1 MKTGTGKL
9 SLKAAGMFLCCCQL
23 PWNASSFSTHPEA
36 WESSAEPVKHD
47 FVPHPTPLP
56 PASFSRYFLP
66 RRVHDLLRKDRWR
79 EWVLGKKWVAR
90 TLFLFFQTWQ
100 KKKNARGS
108 LPSLVEGVGV
118 WGVFSQ
124 DAQHLLTCCLL
135 RVETQVPCQA
145 EPVFHIMIIINNFYS
160 PFCLSSHTQYI

>member
-36 WESSAEPVKHD
+36 WECSAEPVKHD
-47 FVPHPTPLP
+47 FVPHPPHRLLLSIFSTSQSAR
-56 PASFSRYFLP
+56 PARKRQMAGISFGEEMSCKDIVF
-66 RRVHDLLRKDRWR
+66 VFSDLTK
-79 EWVLGKKWVAR
+79 
-90 TLFLFFQTWQ
+90 

-124 DAQHLLTCCLL
+124 DAQHLLSCCLL

-145 EPVFHIMIIINNFYS
+145 EPVFHIIIIINNFYG
-160 PFCLSSHTQYI
+160 PFCLSTHTQYI